1 MENDCRNIY
10 RAARRAAGLTQERWA
25 EVLGI
30 SPDAVRKYEAGTIL
44 PSDEVVLRMAEAAGQ
59 WILAYW
65 HLIRKSRAAGRI
77 LPEVR
82 KRTLPEAVLGV
93 MCRIEDF
100 TKGGLQDLKQLAAD
114 GKISAEEICAYGDAI
129 AQLRDVIR
137 AAYELEFAEEAEP

>member
-1 MENDCRNIY
+1 MEQEYRNIY
-10 RAARRAAGLTQERWA
+10 QNARRTAGLTQERWA

-30 SPDAVRKYEAGTIL
+30 SPDAVRKYEAGVIL

-77 LPEVR
+77 LPQVKR
-82 KRTLPEAVLGV
+82 RTLPEAVLGV

-100 TKGGLQDLKQLAAD
+100 TRGGLEDLKRLAAD
-114 GKISAEEICAYGDAI
+114 GKITQDEVLAYGEAI

-137 AAYELEFAEEAEP
+137 AAYELEFAEEDE

>member
-1 MENDCRNIY
+1 MDQEYRNIY
-10 RAARRAAGLTQERWA
+10 QNARRTAGLTQERWA

-30 SPDAVRKYEAGTIL
+30 SPDAVRKYEAGVIL

-77 LPEVR
+77 LPEVKR
-82 KRTLPEAVLGV
+82 RTLPEAVLGV

-100 TKGGLQDLKQLAAD
+100 TRGGLEDLKRLAAD
-114 GKISAEEICAYGDAI
+114 GKITQDEVLAYGEAI

-137 AAYELEFAEEAEP
+137 AAYELEFAEEAE

>member
-1 MENDCRNIY
+1 MEQEYRNIY
-10 RAARRAAGLTQERWA
+10 QNARRTAGLTQERWA

-30 SPDAVRKYEAGTIL
+30 SPDAVRKYEAGVIL

-77 LPEVR
+77 LPQVKR
-82 KRTLPEAVLGV
+82 RTLPEAVLGV

-100 TKGGLQDLKQLAAD
+100 TRGGLEDLKRLAAD
-114 GKISAEEICAYGDAI
+114 GKITQDEVLAYGEAI

-137 AAYELEFAEEAEP
+137 AAYELEFAEEAE